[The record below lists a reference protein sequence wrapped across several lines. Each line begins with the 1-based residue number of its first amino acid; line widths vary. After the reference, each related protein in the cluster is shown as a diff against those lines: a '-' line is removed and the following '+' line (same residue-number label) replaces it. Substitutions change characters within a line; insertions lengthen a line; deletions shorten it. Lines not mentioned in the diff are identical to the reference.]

1 MVVKTLDDSRVSK
14 VELLCLLM
22 DVLTATERDH
32 VSRDAELEL
41 LSALELTAD
50 TLVRFSQAK
59 RYALDGLPT
68 ELPADILDRH
78 TRLLRLRMT
87 GERVVQ

>member
-32 VSRDAELEL
+32 VSREAELEF
-41 LSALELTAD
+41 LSAL
-50 TLVRFSQAK
+50 
-59 RYALDGLPT
+59 
-68 ELPADILDRH
+68 
-78 TRLLRLRMT
+78 
-87 GERVVQ
+87 